1 MRKVLA
7 LATLALMAA
16 FVLSATPLNPPP
28 CQAPYVEMT
37 NDVKVTGSF
46 TLTQEAIYDYD
57 TCYDPTTG
65 CPLCTLAG
73 NRGENETHIW
83 SACCKDFTEGW
94 PEKWPQWYG
103 IGCICPKKWLK
114 TSRLHATV
122 EISAVNGVFTLF
134 DHKIIDIYGG
144 ITGENDNYYEKIE
157 MTFDGTATGGKLA
170 FTKDYGNSKL
180 HAAVGVS
187 GTDIVS
193 LTDSEEIR
201 IYMTLPTGRDYPGIQ
216 FKVSASGQG
225 NFTVGAIWY
234 WQYPDPARYFYH
246 KETASGVFEISK
258 TIKFEDVTPQPGAPA
273 KAPEH
278 PSAPV

>member
-7 LATLALMAA
+7 LMALTLAALT
-16 FVLSATPLNPPP
+16 FATPLNPPP

-46 TLTQEAIYDYD
+46 TLTQEAIYDYE
-57 TCYDPTTG
+57 TCYLGSCPVCTGTT
-65 CPLCTLAG
+65 
-73 NRGENETHIW
+73 
-83 SACCKDFTEGW
+83 CCKDFVKEWKAVLKAKGGPPEGLTFGYQMLNCTALCDALGG
-94 PEKWPQWYG
+94 KFH
-103 IGCICPKKWLK
+103 

-144 ITGENDNYYEKIE
+144 VTGEGDNYYEKIE

-193 LTDSEEIR
+193 LTDSEEVR
-201 IYMTLPTGRDYPGIQ
+201 IYMTLPTGRDYPGIE

-258 TIKFEDVTPQPGAPA
+258 TIKFEDITPQPGAPV